1 MNPVLLL
8 KVLLLLM
15 VANGA
20 PILVH
25 RLLGRRFAWPVD
37 GGRRWRDGRP
47 VLGESKTWRGLAAAI
62 AATSAA
68 APLLGL
74 TVTVGLLAGA
84 GAMLGDLFS
93 SFAKRRMGI
102 ESSGFAPG
110 LDQVPESL
118 LPSLMV
124 MPAVGLG
131 AVDVLLLVAA
141 FLVLELLL
149 SRVLYRLRIRK
160 RPY

>member
-1 MNPVLLL
+1 MLVV

-20 PILVH
+20 PILAY
-25 RLLGRRFAWPVD
+25 RLLGERFGWPVD

-47 VLGESKTWRGLAAAI
+47 LLGKSKTWRGLI
-62 AATSAA
+62 AAVTAATVA

-74 TVTVGLLAGA
+74 PVAVGVLVGA
-84 GAMLGDLFS
+84 GAMLGDLAS
-93 SFAKRRMGI
+93 SFVKRRLAI

-118 LPSLMV
+118 LPSLLV
-124 MPAVGLG
+124 MPLTGLG
-131 AVDVLLLVAA
+131 AVDVLVLVAA
-141 FLVLELLL
+141 FFVLELLL
-149 SRVLYRLRIRK
+149 SQVLYRLRIRK